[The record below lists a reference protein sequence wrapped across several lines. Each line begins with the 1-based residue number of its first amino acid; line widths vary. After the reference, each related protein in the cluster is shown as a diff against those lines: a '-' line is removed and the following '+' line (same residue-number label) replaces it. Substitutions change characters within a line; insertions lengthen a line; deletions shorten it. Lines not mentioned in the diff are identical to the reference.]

1 LKDPNSPLT
10 PSSGERLSPLAPRG
24 AGVLWFQVSG
34 LAAVQGA
41 ITLSWVIYRLYLDKL
56 LVQFGFTAALAATLL
71 VTENLLAA
79 FMEPLMGGL
88 SDRAKR
94 WVGTRFPFII
104 GGVILS
110 SALFIAI
117 PTMVIFG
124 NPTSAVRWVFPIML
138 IAWAMAMTVFRS
150 PVVSLLGQYAAPPA
164 LPQAM
169 SLLTLSG
176 GLMGAFAPIA
186 NKIILGWGPAVTF
199 ALGSFVLLGATAV
212 LRFVHPPEAPT
223 LSSQNPN
230 SSSLPVANSLLLSLG
245 LIFITGAGVA
255 WGTSFLMQTLRQV
268 MQGWFGNDNINSVM
282 LVLGIALAIAALPAG
297 AVAVKVSNGRA
308 MLWGIGLT
316 VGLILLIALVP
327 NFAIAMAA
335 VAAIVGTFSLI
346 SNGAV
351 PYALSIV
358 PPQRAGLGTG
368 MYFGGFSAAAGLFGL
383 VFRQPNQMTPMMG
396 AVLGAIAFLI
406 AGLCIAASTRK
417 STAAA

>member
-1 LKDPNSPLT
+1 MKDPNSPLT
-10 PSSGERLSPLAPRG
+10 PSSGERLSPLAPSG
-24 AGVLWFQVSG
+24 AGVLWLQVSG

-41 ITLSWVIYRLYLDKL
+41 ISLTWVIYRLYLDKL
-56 LVQFGFTAALAATLL
+56 LVQFGFPAAFAATLL

-88 SDRAKR
+88 SDRARR
-94 WVGTRFPFII
+94 WVGTRLPFIV

-117 PTMVIFG
+117 PAIVIFG
-124 NPTSAVRWVFPIML
+124 NPTSVIRWILPIVL
-138 IAWAMAMTVFRS
+138 IAWAMAMTVLRS
-150 PVVSLLGQYAAPPA
+150 PAISLLGQYATPPA

-176 GLMGAFAPIA
+176 GLIGAFAPIA
-186 NKIILGWGPAVTF
+186 NKIVLGWGPAVTF

-212 LRFVHPPEAPT
+212 LRFVHPPEAPA

-230 SSSLPVANSLLLSLG
+230 SSSLPLVLTLG

-268 MQGWFGNDNINSVM
+268 MQGLFGNETINSVM
-282 LVLGIALAIAALPAG
+282 LILGLALAIAAVPAG
-297 AVAVKVSNGRA
+297 AVAFKVSNGRA

-316 VGLILLIALVP
+316 VGLMLLIALIP
-327 NFAIAMAA
+327 NFAMAMAL
-335 VAAIVGTFSLI
+335 VTAIVGTFSLI

-351 PYALSIV
+351 PYALSVV
-358 PPQRAGLGTG
+358 PPQQAGLGTG
-368 MYFGGFSAAAGLFGL
+368 MYFGGFSAAMGLFG
-383 VFRQPNQMTPMMG
+383 VMFPSSNQMAPMMG

-406 AGLCIAASTRK
+406 AGVSIAASTRK

>member
-1 LKDPNSPLT
+1 LKYPNSPLT
-10 PSSGERLSPLAPRG
+10 PSSGERLSPLAPGG
-24 AGVLWFQVSG
+24 AGVLWLQVSG

-79 FMEPLMGGL
+79 FMEPVMGGL

-94 WVGTRFPFII
+94 WVGTRLPFII

-117 PTMVIFG
+117 PAIVIFG
-124 NPTSAVRWVFPIML
+124 NPTSAVRWVLPFVL
-138 IAWAMAMTVFRS
+138 IAWAMAMTVLRS
-150 PVVSLLGQYAAPPA
+150 PAVSLLGQYAAPPS
-164 LPQAM
+164 LPLAM

-176 GLMGAFAPIA
+176 GLMGAFAPVT

-212 LRFVHPPEAPT
+212 LRFVHPPETPA
-223 LSSQNPN
+223 LSPQNPD
-230 SSSLPVANSLLLSLG
+230 SSSPPLVLNLG

-268 MQGWFGNDNINSVM
+268 MQGLFGNDNLNSVM
-282 LVLGIALAIAALPAG
+282 LILGIALAIASVPAG
-297 AVAVKVSNGRA
+297 AVAFKVSNGRA

-316 VGLILLIALVP
+316 VGLMLPIALIP
-327 NFAIAMAA
+327 NFAMAMAV

-351 PYALSIV
+351 PYALSVV
-358 PPQRAGLGTG
+358 PPQQAGLGTG
-368 MYFGGFSAAAGLFGL
+368 MYFGGFSAAMGLFG
-383 VFRQPNQMTPMMG
+383 VMFPSSNQMVPMMG

-406 AGLCIAASTRK
+406 AGVSIAVSTRN

>member
-1 LKDPNSPLT
+1 MKDPNSPLT
-10 PSSGERLSPLAPRG
+10 PSSGKRLSPLAPHG
-24 AGVLWFQVSG
+24 AGVSWLQVSG

-88 SDRAKR
+88 SDQAKR

-117 PTMVIFG
+117 PTIVIFG
-124 NPTSAVRWVFPIML
+124 NPTSAIRWVLPIML

-150 PVVSLLGQYAAPPA
+150 PAVSLLGQYAAPPA

-176 GLMGAFAPIA
+176 GLIGAFAPIA
-186 NKIILGWGPAVTF
+186 NKIVLGWGPAITF
-199 ALGSFVLLGATAV
+199 ALGSFVLLGTTAV
-212 LRFVHPPEAPT
+212 LRFVHPPEAPVLSPQNPD
-223 LSSQNPN
+223 LSSQ
-230 SSSLPVANSLLLSLG
+230 SVANSLLLNLG

-268 MQGWFGNDNINSVM
+268 MQGLFGNDNINSVM
-282 LVLGIALAIAALPAG
+282 LVLGIALAITALPVG

-316 VGLILLIALVP
+316 VGLMLLIALRP

-351 PYALSIV
+351 PYALLIV
-358 PPQRAGLGTG
+358 PPPQAGLGTG
-368 MYFGGFSAAAGLFGL
+368 MYFGGFSAAIGLFGV
-383 VFRQPNQMTPMMG
+383 VFPSSNQMTPMMG
-396 AVLGAIAFLI
+396 AVLGAIAFLM
-406 AGLCIAASTRK
+406 AGLCIAASTRN
-417 STAAA
+417 STDA

>member
-1 LKDPNSPLT
+1 
-10 PSSGERLSPLAPRG
+10 
-24 AGVLWFQVSG
+24 VSG

-41 ITLSWVIYRLYLDKL
+41 ISLTWVIYRLYLDKL
-56 LVQFGFTAALAATLL
+56 LVQFGFPAAFAATLL

-88 SDRAKR
+88 SDRARR
-94 WVGTRFPFII
+94 WVGTRLPFIV

-117 PTMVIFG
+117 PAIVIFG
-124 NPTSAVRWVFPIML
+124 NPTSVIRWILPIVL
-138 IAWAMAMTVFRS
+138 IAWAMAMTVLRS
-150 PVVSLLGQYAAPPA
+150 PAISLLGQYATPPA

-176 GLMGAFAPIA
+176 GLIGAFAPIA
-186 NKIILGWGPAVTF
+186 NKIVLGWGPAVTF

-212 LRFVHPPEAPT
+212 LRFVHPPEAPA

-230 SSSLPVANSLLLSLG
+230 SSSLPLVLTLG

-268 MQGWFGNDNINSVM
+268 MQGLFGNETINSVM
-282 LVLGIALAIAALPAG
+282 LILGLALAIAAVPAG
-297 AVAVKVSNGRA
+297 AVAFKVSNGRA

-316 VGLILLIALVP
+316 VGLMLLIALIP
-327 NFAIAMAA
+327 NFAMAMAL
-335 VAAIVGTFSLI
+335 VTAIVGTFSLI

-351 PYALSIV
+351 PYALSVV
-358 PPQRAGLGTG
+358 PPQQAGLGTG
-368 MYFGGFSAAAGLFGL
+368 MYFGGFSAAMGLFG
-383 VFRQPNQMTPMMG
+383 VMFPSSNQMAPMMG

-406 AGLCIAASTRK
+406 AGVSIAASTRK